1 MSDPRRLIEA
11 PSTPADRVVA
21 RAAEVRPNALSA
33 GGWAAVMKR
42 ASQPRV
48 LPLIALSAASIAAGI
63 GISMMAARPTTTP
76 PAQQRRIP
84 EVQAEAGAAWG
95 RTSDDELRLTKGRL
109 QINREGSTRLTL
121 LATDD
126 VAIQTSR
133 SRFLAEVT
141 DDGVSI
147 FVQDGEVQ
155 VRTRTGVKTIK
166 TGEKFVW
173 PPLPEIPSQLVA
185 GTIDSECMDRP
196 DQLGCLEALT
206 GSSDALEAE
215 VSLFE
220 LGLLRS
226 KQGDREGALNAWRDS
241 LNRFPE
247 GSLHPEVR
255 LAMLLE
261 LIRARR
267 FHDATRVAREFES
280 SCVDDPRRAQVEQLR
295 KSIQAAP

>member
-1 MSDPRRLIEA
+1 MNVFNESLN
-11 PSTPADRVVA
+11 TF
-21 RAAEVRPNALSA
+21 N
-33 GGWAAVMKR
+33 
-42 ASQPRV
+42 
-48 LPLIALSAASIAAGI
+48 
-63 GISMMAARPTTTP
+63 
-76 PAQQRRIP
+76 
-84 EVQAEAGAAWG
+84 
-95 RTSDDELRLTKGRL
+95 
-109 QINREGSTRLTL
+109 QIYHGHA
-121 LATDD
+121 LATDE

-141 DDGVSI
+141 DDGVSV

-166 TGEKFVW
+166 AGETFVW
-173 PPLPEIPSQLVA
+173 PPAPEIPSHLMA
-185 GTIDSECMDRP
+185 GPIDSECMDRP
-196 DQLGCLEALT
+196 DQIGCLEALT
-206 GSSDALEAE
+206 ASTDALEAE

-220 LGLLRS
+220 LGLLQAKR
-226 KQGDREGALNAWRDS
+226 REREAALNTWRDS

-267 FHDATRVAREFES
+267 FHDATTAAREFEE
-280 SCVDDPRRAQVEQLR
+280 SCADDPRRAQVEQLR